1 MTSSIAIVGMSCRFP
16 DARNPGELWQ
26 NCLDGRRSFRAIPA
40 SRLDLSA
47 YSMEVAGIPDSIMPI
62 RAGLL
67 TDWQFDR
74 AKFRIPQSTFESTDL
89 VHWLGLE
96 LAAET
101 LSGVHG
107 MAGLDRKRTA
117 VVVANTLTGEFSRA
131 GLLRMRGPFLDGLI
145 AEVAAGA
152 GLGEKSVGELRSRFI
167 ALLREKLPAPT
178 EDSLAGG
185 LANTIAGRIANYF
198 DLGGGAYSVDGA
210 CASSLVAVADAAN
223 LIVTEQAD
231 AVLVGAVDLSLDPF
245 ELVGFSR
252 AGAFAKDDMRVF
264 DARSNGFWPGE
275 GGACIVLARSDVALR
290 TGMKVHG
297 HLRGWGISSDG
308 AGGLIRP
315 SSDGQYR
322 AYRQA
327 YERAAVSPEDVSF
340 VEAHGTG
347 TALGDPTEVRALALL
362 RKDAAAPLTIGSIK
376 ANIGHTKAA
385 AGLAGFIK
393 TVAALEHRTIPI
405 HTGCIEPHSVFA
417 EVDGCV
423 QPALSS
429 QSIREN
435 AGPIAGVSSFGFGG
449 INAHVVI
456 EGAERRSSHAV
467 IVRRPLQQD
476 VQLFTFA
483 AADTAD
489 LCDQLVRVEK
499 RAQSM
504 SLAELAEAAATVV
517 STTGKHRH
525 RVALVVSDG
534 EQLLRNVRLAL
545 SLVRAGEAEAN
556 SADGVFVGRA
566 EGRPRIGLL
575 FPGQGAPVRVG
586 GGIWARRFDEC
597 QGITYTRGPSA
608 DVNLEDTA
616 VAQPTIVAA
625 SLAGLQVLGRLG
637 VTASVGVGHSLGEIS
652 GLVWA
657 GILNSEA
664 AVDLARVRGRIMR
677 DEGAPD
683 GVMARVAMARP
694 ALMSMIGGLGLTV
707 ACENG
712 PDDYVLAGTGAAM
725 SDFERKCVKAGAEIT
740 RLRVSRAFHSPLMQ
754 PAVGLWRSHL
764 ADQVFREPI
773 NDLVSTVTTTSVTSG
788 RDVPAILR
796 RQLVEPVLFDAALDR
811 AADAGDIFLEV
822 GPGETLSRL
831 ARRKGLIAYSLDV
844 GGNTLGPLMKAAAA
858 LFVAGE
864 NVNVRAFVDPLTSTS
879 FDFGNMPQFLTNP
892 CGNYSEAVP
901 AHRPQATPE
910 PASAA
915 PLTTGCATTMA
926 AAIAATAYETGL
938 PAETIRES
946 DRFLDDLH
954 LNSLAVTRLV
964 SAAARASQTRMPR
977 APTEFANATVQELAE
992 ALEELR
998 TLGEH
1003 SPAGSTRVPGVRRW
1017 IRPYEIRWTKALS
1030 GDLAQL
1036 NRMPLPFTVGGL
1048 AGTGKAV
1055 MLNVSRPFGAEQ
1067 ATNLVKVLQQQIA
1080 GGVRSL
1086 VLAHEGVPVSP
1097 LARSIFLE
1105 GWFDSLTV
1113 IDVKEFRPA
1122 DGQLEEICATRR
1134 PGFHEYCFDR
1144 MGEVLTPQFVPAKLV
1159 RGSSRAIDRSD
1170 VVVVSGGGRGITA
1183 ECALRLGQ
1191 TGATLIL
1198 LGRSPA
1204 SDTSVVRVLQ
1214 RASDMGVNCHYVSAD
1229 ASDAD
1234 SLSEALRPL
1243 VARIGLPTLLLHAA
1257 GVNEPCRFDRLD
1269 REQVSRTITPK
1280 VTALDNLLQLF
1291 GASLRKVIAF
1301 GSLIGRI
1308 GLDGEAHY
1316 ALANAM
1322 QTVAV
1327 ERWAASNPQGSGLSL
1342 EWSVWGGT
1350 GMGERIGTVERLEDH
1365 GVDALSVDDA
1375 LEAFESLIARDV
1387 SGSICITSRFGPP
1400 PYLSIGDA
1408 ALPAGRFLDDIKVFY
1423 PGVELVAETV
1433 LTRGRD
1439 RYLDDH
1445 VIDGVSIAPGVMMV
1459 EALAQCA
1466 KALGIERNFLSIHN
1480 VKFHRPLTV
1489 PNAGGLKVR
1498 LSALRDATGGVTTNI
1513 TCELDDFDGVCVE
1526 ATFSNGTCEPRRL
1539 AREEGVR
1546 QAWPSAPLSSLYG
1559 NFFFQRGRFRR
1570 LASVE
1575 ALSSRKVEVLFSE
1588 SPGAD
1593 WFGAFD
1599 SQECWLW
1606 DPGVADAALHAL
1618 QLAVPHRR
1626 VLPLGIGQLSLLDAS
1641 ATPVSMRATEVCT
1654 TDEIYEFQIELF
1666 DSAGKLVQSWSGV
1679 KFKSIGTAEFGTALQ
1694 CCPPLILCRL
1704 ERLGREELDDSL
1716 SLVLVRN
1723 GDAKRQERG
1732 DSALALIGISTPMRR
1747 RLDGSPE
1754 VPVGLGSVSL
1764 SHAGPLT
1771 LAVRGRKHVGCDI
1784 AQVQKESSIDDA
1796 ESFSIIEALRKLS
1809 IRPPATAVRGAPSRG
1824 IRVCR
1829 AGDAKAIAVTVEID
1843 GEPWLVSLAFR
1854 EEGSPSAMKELP
1866 HHGYSN
1872 LQRVD

>member
-1 MTSSIAIVGMSCRFP
+1 
-16 DARNPGELWQ
+16 
-26 NCLDGRRSFRAIPA
+26 
-40 SRLDLSA
+40 
-47 YSMEVAGIPDSIMPI
+47 
-62 RAGLL
+62 
-67 TDWQFDR
+67 
-74 AKFRIPQSTFESTDL
+74 
-89 VHWLGLE
+89 
-96 LAAET
+96 
-101 LSGVHG
+101 
-107 MAGLDRKRTA
+107 
-117 VVVANTLTGEFSRA
+117 
-131 GLLRMRGPFLDGLI
+131 
-145 AEVAAGA
+145 
-152 GLGEKSVGELRSRFI
+152 
-167 ALLREKLPAPT
+167 
-178 EDSLAGG
+178 
-185 LANTIAGRIANYF
+185 
-198 DLGGGAYSVDGA
+198 
-210 CASSLVAVADAAN
+210 
-223 LIVTEQAD
+223 
-231 AVLVGAVDLSLDPF
+231 
-245 ELVGFSR
+245 
-252 AGAFAKDDMRVF
+252 
-264 DARSNGFWPGE
+264 
-275 GGACIVLARSDVALR
+275 VLARSDVALR
-290 TGMKVHG
+290 AGMKVHG

-327 YERAAVSPEDVSF
+327 YERAAVSPEDISF

-347 TALGDPTEVRALALL
+347 TALGDPTEVRALAFL

-405 HTGCIEPHSVFA
+405 HIGCIEPHSVFA
-417 EVDGCV
+417 EVDDRV
-423 QPALSS
+423 QPALFS
-429 QSIREN
+429 QSIRDI

-467 IVRRPLQQD
+467 IIRRPVQQD
-476 VQLFTFA
+476 VQLLTFA
-483 AADTAD
+483 GADTAD

-504 SLAELAEAAATVV
+504 SLSELAEAAATVV
-517 STTGKHRH
+517 STTGEHRH
-525 RVALVVSDG
+525 RVALVASDG

-545 SLVRAGEAEAN
+545 SLVRAGEAGTSPAE
-556 SADGVFVGRA
+556 GVFVGRA

-575 FPGQGAPVRVG
+575 FPGQGAPVRVA
-586 GGIWARRFDEC
+586 GGIWARRFDEF
-597 QGITYTRGPSA
+597 QGITSTLGHSA

-694 ALMSMIGGLGLTV
+694 ALMSMIGGLALTV

-712 PDDYVLAGTGAAM
+712 PDDYVLAGTSAAM
-725 SDFERKCVKAGAEIT
+725 SDFERKCVKTGAEIT
-740 RLRVSRAFHSPLMQ
+740 RLRVSRAFHSPLME

-788 RDVPAILR
+788 RDVPEILR
-796 RQLVEPVLFDAALDR
+796 RQLVEPVLFHAALDR
-811 AADAGDIFLEV
+811 AADAADIFLEV

-831 ARRKGLIAYSLDV
+831 ARRKGLMAYSLDV
-844 GGNTLGPLMKAAAA
+844 GGHTLGPLMKAAAA

-864 NVNVRAFVDPLTSTS
+864 SVNVRAFVDPLTSTS

-901 AHRPQATPE
+901 SHRPQATPE

-915 PLTTGCATTMA
+915 PLITECATTMA

-938 PAETIRES
+938 PAETIRAS

-1017 IRPYEIRWTKALS
+1017 IRPYEIRWTQALP
-1030 GDLAQL
+1030 GDLAPL
-1036 NRMPLPFTVGGL
+1036 NGMNGRPLPSSVGEL

-1055 MLNVSRPFGAEQ
+1055 LLNVSRPFGAEQ
-1067 ATNLVKVLQQQIA
+1067 ATKLVQVLQQQIA

-1086 VLAHEGVPVSP
+1086 VLAHEGLPVSP

-1113 IDVKEFRPA
+1113 IDVREFRPA
-1122 DGQLEEICATRR
+1122 DSQLEEICATRR

-1144 MGEVLTPQFVPAKLV
+1144 TGAALTPQFVPAKLV

-1204 SDTSVVRVLQ
+1204 SDAPVVRVLQ
-1214 RASDMGVNCHYVSAD
+1214 RASDMGVKCHYVSAD

-1269 REQVSRTITPK
+1269 REQVSRTIAPK

-1291 GASLRKVIAF
+1291 GASLRRVVAF

-1327 ERWAASNPQGSGLSL
+1327 ERWAASNPRGSGLSL

-1375 LEAFESLIARDV
+1375 LEAFESLIAKDV

-1408 ALPAGRFLDDIKVFY
+1408 ALPAGRFLDDVKVFY

-1459 EALAQCA
+1459 EALAECA
-1466 KALGIERNFLSIHN
+1466 RALGIDRNCLSIRD
-1480 VKFHRPLTV
+1480 VKFHRPLSVT
-1489 PNAGGLKVR
+1489 NAGGLKVR
-1498 LSALRDATGGVTTNI
+1498 LSALRDATGFVTTNI
-1513 TCELDDFDGVCVE
+1513 TCELDNFDGVCVE
-1526 ATFSNGTCEPRRL
+1526 ATFSNGNLEPRRL
-1539 AREEGVR
+1539 AIEEGVQ

-1559 NFFFQRGRFRR
+1559 NLFFQRGRFRR
-1570 LASVE
+1570 LALAQ

-1588 SPGAD
+1588 SPGTD
-1593 WFGAFD
+1593 WFGEFD

-1626 VLPLGIGQLSLLDAS
+1626 VLPLGIEQLTLLDAS
-1641 ATPVSMRATEVCT
+1641 ATPASMRATEVCT
-1654 TDEIYEFQIELF
+1654 TGEIYEFQIELF
-1666 DSAGKLVQSWSGV
+1666 DSAGRLVQIWSGA
-1679 KFKSIGTAEFGTALQ
+1679 KFKSIGPAELRAALQ
-1694 CCPPLILCRL
+1694 CCPPLILSHL

-1716 SLVLVRN
+1716 SLALVRN
-1723 GDAKRQERG
+1723 GDAKRHERG
-1732 DSALALIGISTPMRR
+1732 DSALALLGVSTPMRR

-1754 VPVGLGSVSL
+1754 APVESGSISL

-1771 LAVRGRKHVGCDI
+1771 LAVRGQKNVGCDI
-1784 AQVQKESSIDDA
+1784 AQVQGESHFDDA
-1796 ESFSIIEALRKLS
+1796 ERFSIIEALRKLS
-1809 IRPPATAVRGAPSRG
+1809 IRPSATAVRRVPSSG
-1824 IRVCR
+1824 IGVSRV
-1829 AGDAKAIAVTVEID
+1829 GDAKAIAVTVEID
-1843 GEPWLVSLAFR
+1843 GEPWFVSLASR
-1854 EEGSPSAMKELP
+1854 AGESLSAVKELP
-1866 HHGYSN
+1866 NHDYSN
-1872 LQRVD
+1872 LQRAG